1 MTNQSDQI
9 NPLQVFAM
17 QAMVSALTVSIFA
30 QAMGML
36 MAAAE
41 LGVAPLGQLPAEKGI
56 EDLKKTYGADAVNE
70 AIQTVGPGAD
80 IVSLAYAVE
89 GVVHDRLTKQYGDYI
104 VNTAFEACG
113 IMDYRCVLE
122 VCKAMSGQ
130 DITPSTPEVIKER
143 AVNRGK
149 LAGRHKAEPVKDTKT
164 GKVYQSKSK
173 AGMAVAAEYGLDPTD
188 TFVWYEVV
196 KKDPTR
202 FIRV

>member
-1 MTNQSDQI
+1 MTNDQQQV
-9 NPLQVFAM
+9 NPLQVMVM
-17 QAMVSALTVSIFA
+17 QAMVSALTVNIFA

-70 AIQTVGPGAD
+70 AILTVGPEAD

-89 GVVHDRLTKQYGDYI
+89 GVVHDRLVDQYGEYI

-122 VCKAMSGQ
+122 VCKAMSGEGV
-130 DITPSTPEVIKER
+130 TPSTPEVIKER

-188 TFVWYEVV
+188 TFVWYKVV
-196 KKDPTR
+196 KQDPSR
-202 FIRV
+202 FVKA